1 LLSIIN
7 ATVFRGNAHFYFS
20 SAKLLTAAGGGN
32 ILLLAKIMEESAR
45 NSLQIT
51 QMLKKWS
58 EGNQEILDKLM
69 PLVYEEL
76 RRQASRYL
84 RRERA
89 NHTLQTTALIHEAY
103 LKLIDQNQVE
113 WQNRTHFFAIAA
125 QAMRRILVDYARE
138 RNREKR
144 GGAAENLPLEEA
156 AFVVSGE
163 KSVDLVALDEALT
176 RLAEF
181 DERQARVVEL
191 RYFSGLSIDETADI
205 LGVSNVTVRRDWNM
219 AKAWLHQQITK

>member
-1 LLSIIN
+1 
-7 ATVFRGNAHFYFS
+7 
-20 SAKLLTAAGGGN
+20 
-32 ILLLAKIMEESAR
+32 MEEPVRS
-45 NSLQIT
+45 SLQIT
-51 QMLKKWS
+51 QLLKKWS
-58 EGNQEILDKLM
+58 EGNQEVLDKLM

-138 RNREKR
+138 RNRDKR

-156 AFVVSGE
+156 AFVVSQE
-163 KSVDLVALDEALT
+163 KAVDLVALDEALT
-176 RLAEF
+176 RLAKF

-191 RYFSGLSIDETADI
+191 RYFSGLSIDETAEI
-205 LGVSNVTVRRDWNM
+205 LGISNVTVRRDWNM